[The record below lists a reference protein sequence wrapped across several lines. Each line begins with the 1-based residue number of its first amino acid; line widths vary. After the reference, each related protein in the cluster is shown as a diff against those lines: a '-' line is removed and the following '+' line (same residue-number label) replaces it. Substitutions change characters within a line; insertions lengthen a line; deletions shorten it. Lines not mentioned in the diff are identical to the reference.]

1 MILLTKFLKD
11 LRVKPLT
18 LAVPIRYKPYN
29 SAIWI
34 ILTRS
39 VFPGWWWWG
48 SKGER
53 HRVWL
58 HQEDLWR
65 DVCLGLLLALDQD
78 SRGEILFVFLQFF
91 PLTTFPPGVVHHRVW
106 PLHWTV
112 HHPLYRGQRPVHERR
127 SLRRGIRW
135 NVSMTLNPN
144 TNESQRLIKCIYIN
158 YEVRA
163 HKSCWP
169 LYAMQCSQRFC
180 KLK

>member
-78 SRGEILFVFLQFF
+78 SRGDILFVFLQFF
-91 PLTTFPPGVVHHRVW
+91 PLTTFLQVLSIIVFDPFTELFITLCIVVNVLFMSADHYDVEYDGMWVW
-106 PLHWTV
+106 HWIQIRMKV
-112 HHPLYRGQRPVHERR
+112 RG
-127 SLRRGIRW
+127 W
-135 NVSMTLNPN
+135 
-144 TNESQRLIKCIYIN
+144 
-158 YEVRA
+158 
-163 HKSCWP
+163 
-169 LYAMQCSQRFC
+169 
-180 KLK
+180 